1 MIRVLIVDDSAVAR
15 QAITNILESDSEL
28 KVIGY
33 AKNGVEG
40 VEQTLKLKP
49 DIITM
54 DIYMPK
60 LDGYQATKEI
70 MRLQPTPIIA
80 VSASVDS
87 IEMKTSFRAINA
99 GALGL
104 VEKPLS
110 VSDKRFKQ
118 IKDNL
123 ITKVKI
129 MSAIKLVRRWQRN
142 ETVKKLYLPRGRDKR
157 NTKIIAVGSSTGGP
171 SAVNLI
177 LKQLPKDFKIPI
189 VIVQHI
195 TAGFSQAFADWL
207 SGECQRMVR
216 LAEDGRRILPGDILI
231 APDNTHFGISVSHQ
245 VSLADKVNYNHHRP
259 SVNYLFDNVAK
270 AYGSKAI
277 ALILTGMGND
287 GCVGIKAIKMAGGR
301 TIAQD
306 EASSVVFGMPKAAI
320 KAGVIDEVVPIDEM
334 VKTILRLI

>member
-15 QAITNILESDSEL
+15 QAIKNILESDPEI

-33 AKNGVEG
+33 AKNGLEAVEKT
-40 VEQTLKLKP
+40 VELKP
-49 DIITM
+49 DLITM

-87 IEMKTSFRAINA
+87 VEMKTSFRAINA

-110 VSDKRFKQ
+110 VNDIKFKQ

-129 MSAIKLVRRWQRN
+129 MSTVKLVRRWQSQG
-142 ETVKKLYLPRGRDKR
+142 TVDKLDLPKDKG
-157 NTKIIAVGSSTGGP
+157 KHHASIVAIGASTGGP
-171 SAVNLI
+171 AAVNLI

-207 SGECQRMVR
+207 SQECHRMVR
-216 LAEDGRRILPGDILI
+216 LAENGRRILPGDILI
-231 APDNTHFGISVSHQ
+231 APDNTHLGISTTRQ
-245 VSLADKVNYNHHRP
+245 VCLVDKVNYNHHRP
-259 SVNYLFDNVAK
+259 SVNFLFDNIAR
-270 AYGSKAI
+270 AYGPRAI

-287 GCVGIKAIKMAGGR
+287 GCDGIKAVKIAGGK

-320 KAGVIDEVVPIDEM
+320 NTGAIDEVVPIDEM
-334 VKTILRLI
+334 VKTVLKFI

>member
-1 MIRVLIVDDSAVAR
+1 LIKVLIVDDSAVAR
-15 QAITNILESDSEL
+15 EAIKNILESDPEL

-33 AKNGVEG
+33 AKNGQEG
-40 VEQTLKLKP
+40 VEKTLELKP
-49 DIITM
+49 DLITM

-70 MRLQPTPIIA
+70 MRLRPTPIIA

-110 VSDKRFKQ
+110 VSDVRFKH
-118 IKDNL
+118 IKNNL

-129 MSAIKLVRRWQRN
+129 MSTIKLVRRWQSSK
-142 ETVKKLYLPRGRDKR
+142 EVEKLDLPRSQSEQRA
-157 NTKIIAVGSSTGGP
+157 KIIAIGASTGGP

-177 LKQLPKDFKIPI
+177 LKQLPKDFNIPI

-207 SGECQRMVR
+207 SGECRRTVH
-216 LAEDGRRILPGDILI
+216 LAQAGRRIFPGDILI
-231 APDNTHFGISVSHQ
+231 APDNTHFGISTSRC
-245 VSLADKVNYNHHRP
+245 VSLVNKVNYNHHRP
-259 SVNYLFDNVAK
+259 SVNFLFDNVAR
-270 AYGSKAI
+270 AYGSKSI

-287 GCVGIKAIKMAGGR
+287 GCDGIKAIKIAGGR

-320 KAGVIDEVVPIDEM
+320 NTGAIDEVVPIDEM
-334 VKTILRLI
+334 VKTILKFI